1 MKRPFAAAIAFSLI
15 LLVAGSWTPVRGEDF
30 SYLTLKG
37 LNTVTVSFKGFH
49 NDLQRF
55 GVDEAK
61 LRAMVEGRLRS
72 AGVTVVT
79 PEQALTLPHAAQM
92 LVDLHFTAAD
102 YRYYSYSLVLKVNE
116 KIPLAGQRKAF
127 VSQTVWTKGTYGTV
141 LDTRLLQISED
152 LGGLMDRFV
161 SDHGRENAVA
171 TE

>member
-1 MKRPFAAAIAFSLI
+1 MKSAFTVAMALSLSLLAAVLC
-15 LLVAGSWTPVRGEDF
+15 TPAHGEDF

-49 NDLQRF
+49 SDLQRF
-55 GVDEAK
+55 GVDEAR
-61 LRAMVEGRLRS
+61 LHSMVEKRLQN
-72 AGVTVVT
+72 AGITIVT
-79 PEQALTLPHAAQM
+79 PAQALTLPDAAQM
-92 LVDLHFTAAD
+92 LVDLHVNVAE
-102 YRYYSYSLVLKVNE
+102 YRYYSYSLILKVIE
-116 KIPLAGQRKAF
+116 KVPLAGQHKAF
-127 VSQTVWTKGTYGTV
+127 VSQTVWSKGTYGTV